1 MHWYGCSVCYNFT
14 WMQNYNKLDI
24 IISFDTMRSVK
35 PDLMFDKKNASKSLN
50 ELVCQ
55 ILIQMKIM
63 LHFYRCEN
71 GSVYS

>member
-1 MHWYGCSVCYNFT
+1 MGVLYVTILHECKIIIS
-14 WMQNYNKLDI
+14 LDI

-35 PDLMFDKKNASKSLN
+35 PDLMFDKKNAIKSLN
-50 ELVCQ
+50 ELACQ